1 MKNMFIHYKRK
12 GGWRGE
18 GGETNG
24 SPILKKEREIK
35 RKDNFFLIKKN
46 CLPIPKEKKF
56 GKEMKF
62 AKRKQSVCG

>member
-12 GGWRGE
+12 GGCRGE
-18 GGETNG
+18 GG

-35 RKDNFFLIKKN
+35 RKDNFFSLKKS
-46 CLPIPKEKKF
+46 CLPIPKEKMF
-56 GKEMKF
+56 GKERKF

>member
-1 MKNMFIHYKRK
+1 LKRGNEKYVHPYKRK

-35 RKDNFFLIKKN
+35 RKEIFF
-46 CLPIPKEKKF
+46 
-56 GKEMKF
+56 
-62 AKRKQSVCG
+62 